1 MAFGSKQKYEYLRIT
16 ENIRA
21 SLFPVNRD
29 DFSVYSGSDKKKAQH
44 EIFAIC
50 SLIKCSYRSS
60 PIMANPISQF
70 N

>member
-29 DFSVYSGSDKKKAQH
+29 DFSVYSGSDKKKSTTWD
-44 EIFAIC
+44 IRY
-50 SLIKCSYRSS
+50 L
-60 PIMANPISQF
+60 
-70 N
+70 